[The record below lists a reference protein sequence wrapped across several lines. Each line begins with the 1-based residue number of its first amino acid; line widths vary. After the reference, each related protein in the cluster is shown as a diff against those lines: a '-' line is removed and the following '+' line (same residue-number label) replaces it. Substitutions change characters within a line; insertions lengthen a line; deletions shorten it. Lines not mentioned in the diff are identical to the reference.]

1 MLEAGT
7 MLLFCAVLF
16 ASVALGW
23 SIIPALFVGV
33 LLFMGYGLVRRCSL
47 RAMAS
52 RAAGSVRSAGTVV
65 VAFVLIGVLTSLWR
79 ASGTIA
85 FIVAHSTAVIHAAT
99 VIPLSFLLCSA
110 MSVLVGSS
118 FASAATMGTICMSL
132 GLSMQANPVMLG
144 GAILAGVYVGD
155 RCSPVSTSALLVKQL
170 THTNLFNTIARM
182 LRTGAVPFVL
192 SCVVY
197 VAAAVVEWLCASGGS
212 GFGAASAA
220 ATAGSAGS
228 ARAAVSTNASSITDI
243 GGLFSSAFDLHW
255 LTLVPAL
262 LVIVL
267 ALLRVDVRLLMLASI
282 AASVAVCVG
291 VQHMEWAELLRL
303 LIFGYHAPKPTGEI
317 RLGQGRENAKE
328 YLRQNPQVAAL
339 LDGGGILS
347 MLTVMATVC
356 ISSAYAGIFAET
368 RMLARLQQVI
378 EMLGHRIGA
387 CGATMITAT
396 CAAALACNQTLTI
409 MLTHQLCGG
418 LYGDDESE
426 RSAQAIDLED
436 SAVVIA
442 PLIPWSIAGAVPL
455 ATINAPTLSLAAATF
470 LYLLP
475 LSRMLAS
482 AVRRRSGFR
491 TRHRSQNQNPGLA
504 IPHRPKPMLHM
515 FAHGFHPKSG
525 D

>member
-23 SIIPALFVGV
+23 SIIPALFVGA

-220 ATAGSAGS
+220 
-228 ARAAVSTNASSITDI
+228 VSTNASSITDI

-267 ALLRVDVRLLMLASI
+267 ALLHVDVRLLMLASI
-282 AASVAVCVG
+282 AASVAICVG

-303 LIFGYHAPKPTGEI
+303 LIFGYHA
-317 RLGQGRENAKE
+317 
-328 YLRQNPQVAAL
+328 QNPQVAAL

-482 AVRRRSGFR
+482 AVRRRHIL
-491 TRHRSQNQNPGLA
+491 TTN
-504 IPHRPKPMLHM
+504 I
-515 FAHGFHPKSG
+515 
-525 D
+525 

>member
-220 ATAGSAGS
+220 
-228 ARAAVSTNASSITDI
+228 VSTNASSITDI

-282 AASVAVCVG
+282 AASVAICVG

-303 LIFGYHAPKPTGEI
+303 LIFGYHA
-317 RLGQGRENAKE
+317 
-328 YLRQNPQVAAL
+328 QNPQVAAL

-396 CAAALACNQTLTI
+396 CVAALACNQTLTI

-482 AVRRRSGFR
+482 AVRRRHIL
-491 TRHRSQNQNPGLA
+491 TTN
-504 IPHRPKPMLHM
+504 I
-515 FAHGFHPKSG
+515 
-525 D
+525 